1 MSTYRIAIVEDDPDT
16 RRRLVELLQTQ
27 AAYTITDRCESVTT
41 GIEVLEQ
48 QAPDVLLVDLG
59 LPDGSG
65 IELIRYIRTHAL
77 DTLAL
82 VISGFHD
89 EHRVFE
95 ALEAGAK
102 GYILK
107 HEDDQDVIKSIQT
120 ILDGGAPISPA
131 IAKLMLNRFQ
141 QPTLKPEAIP
151 EKLTERQIKILK
163 FLSQGFTAKEISEK
177 LSISYY
183 TVTTHIKNIYEKLQV
198 NSRIEAL
205 IEAKKIGYLS

>member
-1 MSTYRIAIVEDDPDT
+1 MALTRISIVEDDRET
-16 RRRLVELLQTQ
+16 RERLVELLSK
-27 AAYTITDRCESVTT
+27 AELYE
-41 GIEVLEQ
+41 IEGVFGTVSEASKQLPILK
-48 QAPDVLLVDLG
+48 PDVLLLDLG

-65 IELIRYIRTHAL
+65 IELITQVREKRL

-107 HEDDQDVIKSIQT
+107 HEEEQNVLKSIAT
-120 ILDGGAPISPA
+120 ILDGGAPISPT
-131 IAKLMLNRFQ
+131 IAKLMLNRFSRS
-141 QPTLKPEAIP
+141 TLQIESLPEH
-151 EKLTERQIKILK
+151 LTERQLKILK

-177 LSISYY
+177 LTISYY

-205 IEAKKIGYLS
+205 IEAKKIGYL

>member
-1 MSTYRIAIVEDDPDT
+1 MTPYRIALVEDDPDT
-16 RRRLVELLQTQ
+16 RERLVTLLASQDAYDITDTCASVAEAQ
-27 AAYTITDRCESVTT
+27 AALKNS
-41 GIEVLEQ
+41 
-48 QAPDVLLVDLG
+48 APDVLLVDLG

-65 IELIRYIRTHAL
+65 IELIRQIRADAL

-107 HEDDQDVIKSIQT
+107 HEEEQDVLKSIAT
-120 ILDGGAPISPA
+120 ILEGGAPISPT

-151 EKLTERQIKILK
+151 EKLTERQVKILK

-205 IEAKKIGYLS
+205 IEAKKIGYL